1 METAMRLLRAG
12 SVLSLSFL
20 FVFSAHPSIGET
32 RTDNWLGAFV
42 GSAIPGKMAG
52 HSTIAVL
59 SKRFRPSFEANALA
73 VLDELV
79 GYCRDVTKGRALL
92 NTRIETSVGDMSKSG
107 SDKQAIT
114 MYPGSLLITVYG
126 DCVLEVQ
133 DAK

>member
-1 METAMRLLRAG
+1 MQRLCAG
-12 SVLSLSFL
+12 SVLSLSLL
-20 FVFSAHPSIGET
+20 FVCSADHSIAEI

-42 GSAIPGKMAG
+42 GSAIPGKVAG
-52 HSTIAVL
+52 HSTIAII
-59 SKRFRPSFEANALA
+59 SKRFRPSSEGNALA

-79 GYCRDVTKGRALL
+79 GNCRDVTKGRALL
-92 NTRIETSVGDMSKSG
+92 NTKIDLAVGEMSKYG

>member
-1 METAMRLLRAG
+1 MQRLCAG
-12 SVLSLSFL
+12 SVLSLSLL
-20 FVFSAHPSIGET
+20 FVCSADHSIAEI

-42 GSAIPGKMAG
+42 GSAIPGKVAG
-52 HSTIAVL
+52 HSTIAII
-59 SKRFRPSFEANALA
+59 SKRFRPSSEGNALA
-73 VLDELV
+73 ALDELV
-79 GYCRDVTKGRALL
+79 GNCRDVTKGRALL
-92 NTRIETSVGDMSKSG
+92 NTKIDLAVGEMSKYG

>member
-1 METAMRLLRAG
+1 MQRLCAG
-12 SVLSLSFL
+12 SVLSLSLL
-20 FVFSAHPSIGET
+20 FVCSADHSIAEI

-42 GSAIPGKMAG
+42 GSAIPGKVAG
-52 HSTIAVL
+52 HSTIAII
-59 SKRFRPSFEANALA
+59 SKRFRPSSEGNALA

-79 GYCRDVTKGRALL
+79 GNCRDVTKGRALL
-92 NTRIETSVGDMSKSG
+92 NTKIDLAVGEMSKYV

>member
-1 METAMRLLRAG
+1 MRLLRARI
-12 SVLSLSFL
+12 VLSLSLLFL
-20 FVFSAHPSIGET
+20 CSAHHSLAET
-32 RTDNWLGAFV
+32 RTDSWLGAFV
-42 GSAIPGKMAG
+42 GSAIPGKVPG

-59 SKRFRPSFEANALA
+59 SKRFRPSFEGNALA

-79 GYCRDVTKGRALL
+79 IYCRDMTKGRALL
-92 NTRIETSVGDMSKSG
+92 NTRLATSVGDMSKSG

>member
-1 METAMRLLRAG
+1 MRLLRARI
-12 SVLSLSFL
+12 VLSLSLLFL
-20 FVFSAHPSIGET
+20 CSAHHSLAET
-32 RTDNWLGAFV
+32 RTDSWLGAFC
-42 GSAIPGKMAG
+42 GINNSGKYQSG

-59 SKRFRPSFEANALA
+59 SKRFRPSFEGNALA

-79 GYCRDVTKGRALL
+79 IYCRDMTKGRALL

>member
-1 METAMRLLRAG
+1 MRLLRARI
-12 SVLSLSFL
+12 VLSLSLLFL
-20 FVFSAHPSIGET
+20 CSAHHSLAET
-32 RTDNWLGAFV
+32 RTDSWLGAFV
-42 GSAIPGKMAG
+42 GSAIPGKVAG
-52 HSTIAVL
+52 HSTIAII
-59 SKRFRPSFEANALA
+59 SKRFRPSSEGNALA

-79 GYCRDVTKGRALL
+79 GNCRDVTKGRALL
-92 NTRIETSVGDMSKSG
+92 NTKIDLAVGEMSKYG

>member
-1 METAMRLLRAG
+1 MRLLRARIF
-12 SVLSLSFL
+12 LSLSLLFL
-20 FVFSAHPSIGET
+20 CSAHHSLAET
-32 RTDNWLGAFV
+32 RTDSWLGAFV
-42 GSAIPGKMAG
+42 GSAIPGKVAG
-52 HSTIAVL
+52 HSTIAII
-59 SKRFRPSFEANALA
+59 SKRFRPSSEGNALA

-79 GYCRDVTKGRALL
+79 GNCRDVTKGRALL
-92 NTRIETSVGDMSKSG
+92 NTKIDLAVGEMSKYG